1 MGGVPDGE
9 DDGDGEDD
17 AEPEPD
23 ADTEGDGEPLDV
35 VLSGPHAAVTVN
47 ASPTNPSSRSARADL
62 VRLAVAFIP
71 V

>member
-1 MGGVPDGE
+1 MGGVPDADGAEDGE
-9 DDGDGEDD
+9 DDGTAD

-23 ADTEGDGEPLDV
+23 ADGEPLDV
-35 VLSGPHAAVTVN
+35 VLPGPHAAVMVN